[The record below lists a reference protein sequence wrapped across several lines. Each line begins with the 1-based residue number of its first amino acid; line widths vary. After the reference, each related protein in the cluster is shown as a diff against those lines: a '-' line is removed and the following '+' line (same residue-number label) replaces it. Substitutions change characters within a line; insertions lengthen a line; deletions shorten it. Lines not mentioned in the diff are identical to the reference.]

1 MNKYIII
8 EEMILRLAGQSQQV
22 PHVHFLSLIPFT
34 GTRAPQID
42 LLASEW
48 LHSPVGEST
57 APASQRSWVGILL
70 KTLQKKTKTF
80 RCTYETH

>member
-22 PHVHFLSLIPFT
+22 PHVHFLSLISFT

-57 APASQRSWVGILL
+57 ASASQRSWVGILL
-70 KTLQKKTKTF
+70 KTLKKKKNF
-80 RCTYETH
+80 SVHV

>member
-1 MNKYIII
+1 
-8 EEMILRLAGQSQQV
+8 MILRLAGQSQQV

-48 LHSPVGEST
+48 LHSPVGERT
-57 APASQRSWVGILL
+57 ALASQRSWVGILL
-70 KTLQKKTKTF
+70 KTLKKKKLFNARMRHT
-80 RCTYETH
+80 EID

>member
-22 PHVHFLSLIPFT
+22 PHVHFLSLISFT

-57 APASQRSWVGILL
+57 ASASQRSWVGILL
-70 KTLQKKTKTF
+70 KTLKKKKTF
-80 RCTYETH
+80 QCTYETH

>member
-1 MNKYIII
+1 
-8 EEMILRLAGQSQQV
+8 MILRLAGQSQQV
-22 PHVHFLSLIPFT
+22 PHVHFLSLISFT

-57 APASQRSWVGILL
+57 ASASQRSWVGILL
-70 KTLQKKTKTF
+70 KTLKKKKNF
-80 RCTYETH
+80 SVHV